1 MDSGLAARLFA
12 LNASQRRI
20 PRYVVDSAYDRTY
33 GGRVTPEPI
42 TATAARTVSAVA
54 AAPTSR
60 ASSDRA
66 PAVVDVAA
74 DDNAGT
80 GVANTADGT
89 ETDPAAG
96 SVDAERPA
104 TRMSGGNKF
113 EPNRT
118 GSTGATS
125 VGGQKH
131 SGSTPIGS
139 TLGKIVKSVKKAL
152 TPE

>member
-60 ASSDRA
+60 GSADRA
-66 PAVVDVAA
+66 PAVVDVAG
-74 DDNAGT
+74 DDDAGT
-80 GVANTADGT
+80 AVADHRRDG
-89 ETDPAAG
+89 
-96 SVDAERPA
+96 ERPGRVA
-104 TRMSGGNKF
+104 AEPPASRITGGNKF
-113 EPNRT
+113 EPEQKRSDRAT
-118 GSTGATS
+118 TVGA
-125 VGGQKH
+125 QRH

-139 TLGKIVKSVKKAL
+139 TLGKIVKGLKKAL
-152 TPE
+152 PHE